1 MATLQGMVWF
11 ISSSVSMIRP
21 LKSFIKIISV
31 STFWIMKRR
40 RKQLCSVQLLTN
52 FICWLFFRVT
62 GLLRVVS
69 LLWPTSAVLRELNIE
84 FWNRWSVQKEKKQTY
99 SNSGCPF
106 FFFWSGYL
114 FLNLR
119 FGYVMFCFI
128 REVYHWIFSEY
139 LLLGFLY
146 SYFFLIQQLFHTT

>member
-106 FFFWSGYL
+106 FFFFLVWLSVFKFKVWLRNVL
-114 FLNLR
+114 FYSRSVSLNVFRISSSWL
-119 FGYVMFCFI
+119 
-128 REVYHWIFSEY
+128 S
-139 LLLGFLY
+139 L
-146 SYFFLIQQLFHTT
+146 